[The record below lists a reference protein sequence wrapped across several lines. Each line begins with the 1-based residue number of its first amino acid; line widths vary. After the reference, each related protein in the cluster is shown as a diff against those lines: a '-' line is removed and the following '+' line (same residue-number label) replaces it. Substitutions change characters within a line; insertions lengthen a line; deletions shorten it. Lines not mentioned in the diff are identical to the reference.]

1 MMGHDET
8 AFPSE
13 KHVPIGIHRF
23 MGDKCNVSFLPA
35 SCCASPDAV
44 MIVCS
49 AAGAAEAP
57 QLLCSLLEGAI
68 HVIFKEIVELLALPS
83 CRKEIIFFIRDR
95 GGQRFIFASR
105 LFTSL
110 MFFFGGGGPVF

>member
-13 KHVPIGIHRF
+13 KHVPVGIHRF
-23 MGDKCNVSFLPA
+23 VGDKCNVSFFASFMLRLPRRRHD
-35 SCCASPDAV
+35 SV
-44 MIVCS
+44 FCS
-49 AAGAAEAP
+49 GGCRTP

-83 CRKEIIFFIRDR
+83 CRKEVIFFIRDK

-105 LFTSL
+105 LFISL